1 MICFEY
7 PYIILQYRA
16 IPVCLS
22 NIPKYLRVFEPYFL
36 LIHWN
41 ILCHF
46 SVGNMSWH
54 SSVVLCGDFLLPFLN
69 EVFWC
74 VRLQHLTCITF
85 YQTGATYYFPSLKLA
100 AFFAS
105 EKMNGWKLEYWYY
118 IYIHS
123 LGYFGLFSGVN
134 SLAVSFREEPRNL
147 RWRILQEYSFLSPGG
162 YRLVPWGANFR
173 VLGEVDLLPSFRPTF
188 SRPLPCNEQQKKH
201 LKIPMV
207 GRGFDCFL
215 LG

>member
-1 MICFEY
+1 MTFISGSLWWFFTSFFEW
-7 PYIILQYRA
+7 
-16 IPVCLS
+16 S
-22 NIPKYLRVFEPYFL
+22 FL
-36 LIHWN
+36 VRTLATFDLHN
-41 ILCHF
+41 ILPDGCY
-46 SVGNMSWH
+46 
-54 SSVVLCGDFLLPFLN
+54 LLLPFPETSGIFRIWKN
-69 EVFWC
+69 EW
-74 VRLQHLTCITF
+74 
-85 YQTGATYYFPSLKLA
+85 
-100 AFFAS
+100 
-105 EKMNGWKLEYWYY
+105 LEVGILVLY

-201 LKIPMV
+201 LKIPMI